1 MHPLFAVFSMPL
13 DPILVRI
20 GGLAIHWYGLFIALG
35 ILVNVPLARRECRR
49 KGISEDL
56 VFNLAVWCVVFGVI
70 GGRLYYVVQADQ
82 PGGFAY
88 YLDHPGEILATWEGG
103 MAFYGMVFAVFLTV
117 LGYCHWSKQGM
128 KLFWALLDMA
138 AVFLPLGQA
147 FGRLGNVV
155 NGDIV
160 GYPSNLPWAIVYPN
174 PNALAPDHVTAFQP
188 ANIYELLFSL
198 ALFGSLWWLRTR
210 VKVPGLL
217 FALYAFLYSVGQFA
231 IFYLRDNTITYLDL
245 KQAQLTSL
253 VVMIATLSLMAY
265 LLRRDQTPYT
275 APAPAAASAETAVA
289 ASEPEPAPKPRARR
303 PRAPKPADAPSEAA
317 LAETPADGKAAAAT
331 PSRPPRTRR
340 TPEPIAEANTSDGDG
355 GATSEPAPGN
365 GSDEPKP
372 AARRRSRPR
381 TAPLGSGQQS

>member
-1 MHPLFAVFSMPL
+1 MQPLFAVISMPL
-13 DPILVRI
+13 DPIIVRL

-35 ILVNVPLARRECRR
+35 ILVNVPIARRECQR

-56 VFNLAVWCVVFGVI
+56 VFNLAVWCVIFGVI

-117 LGYCHWSKQGM
+117 AGYCYWSKQGQR
-128 KLFWALLDMA
+128 LFWPLLDMV
-138 AVFLPLGQA
+138 AVFLPLGQV

-188 ANIYELLFSL
+188 ASLYELLFSL
-198 ALFGSLWWLRTR
+198 ALFGFLWWLRTR

-217 FALYAFLYSVGQFA
+217 FAFYAFLYSVGQFG
-231 IFYLRDNTITYLDL
+231 IFYLRDNPITVLDL
-245 KQAQLTSL
+245 KQAQLTALL
-253 VVMIATLSLMAY
+253 VILATLPLMAY
-265 LLRRDQTPYT
+265 LLRRYDA
-275 APAPAAASAETAVA
+275 APPADAL
-289 ASEPEPAPKPRARR
+289 SEPEPAAAGAVAETP
-303 PRAPKPADAPSEAA
+303 APSEAVVA
-317 LAETPADGKAAAAT
+317 APTPRRRAPRRASAAA
-331 PSRPPRTRR
+331 
-340 TPEPIAEANTSDGDG
+340 EAP
-355 GATSEPAPGN
+355 SEPATEAAGEAPPA
-365 GSDEPKP
+365 DEPPKP
-372 AARRRSRPR
+372 ARRQTKPKA
-381 TAPLGSGQQS
+381 APLA

>member
-1 MHPLFAVFSMPL
+1 MQPLFAVFSMPL
-13 DPILVRI
+13 DPIIVRV

-35 ILVNVPLARRECRR
+35 ILVNVPIARREARR

-56 VFNLAVWCVVFGVI
+56 VFNLAVWCVIFGVI

-117 LGYCHWSKQGM
+117 IGYCYWSRQGQ
-128 KLFWALLDMA
+128 KLLWSLLDMA
-138 AVFLPLGQA
+138 AIFLPLGQA

-188 ANIYELLFSL
+188 ASIYELLFSL
-198 ALFGSLWWLRTR
+198 ALFGFLWWLRTR

-217 FALYAFLYSVGQFA
+217 FAFYVFLYSAGQFG
-231 IFYLRDNTITYLDL
+231 IFYLRDNSITILDL
-245 KQAQLTSL
+245 KQAQVTAL
-253 VVMIATLSLMAY
+253 VVMLATLPLMAY
-265 LLRRDQTPYT
+265 LLRRYDSSGGETPEA
-275 APAPAAASAETAVA
+275 APAPEAVPLATSSVATVEAPAAA
-289 ASEPEPAPKPRARR
+289 PPR
-303 PRAPKPADAPSEAA
+303 PR
-317 LAETPADGKAAAAT
+317 
-331 PSRPPRTRR
+331 
-340 TPEPIAEANTSDGDG
+340 
-355 GATSEPAPGN
+355 
-365 GSDEPKP
+365 
-372 AARRRSRPR
+372 RPR
-381 TAPLGSGQQS
+381 TAKPAEPSVAEPSENDASVDADPAAEAPKRPPRRRTKPNTAPIG